1 MLGVAQDGGLPHIGC
16 RRPECVKARA
26 NPALKRHVA
35 SLAIVDPESG
45 QHWVLD
51 ATPDFPAQMAKLPGT
66 LAGVFL
72 THAHIGHY
80 TGLMFLGREAQ
91 GAKGVPVYAMP
102 RMREF
107 LTKNGP
113 WSQLVSLQNIELRAI
128 EDGVR
133 LNERISV
140 TALRVPHRDEF
151 SETVGFII
159 AGPKRKV
166 LFLPDIDKWEKWDV
180 AVEDVIKGVDRAYV
194 DGTFYADGEV
204 PGRSMSEIPHPFIVE
219 SMKRLK
225 PLASRVRFIHLNH
238 TNPAL
243 HNGPER
249 RAIEKQGFAVAGEGE
264 TFALQ

>member
-1 MLGVAQDGGLPHIGC
+1 MAQDGGLPHIGC
-16 RRPECVKARA
+16 RRAECVKARE
-26 NPALKRHVA
+26 NPALKRHVS
-35 SLAIVDPESG
+35 SLAIVDAQSG
-45 QHWVLD
+45 QHWILD
-51 ATPDFPAQMAKLPGT
+51 ATPDFPAQIAGLPGT

-107 LTKNGP
+107 LTNDGP
-113 WSQLVSLQNIELRAI
+113 WSQLVSLHNIDLRPV

-140 TALRVPHRDEF
+140 TAIRVPHRDEF

-166 LFLPDIDKWEKWDV
+166 LFLPDIDKWEKWDRP
-180 AVEDVIKGVDRAYV
+180 VEDVIKGVDRAYV

-219 SMKRLK
+219 SMKRLE
-225 PLASRVRFIHLNH
+225 PLASKVRFIHLNH

-243 HNGPER
+243 QKGPELG
-249 RAIEKQGFAVAGEGE
+249 AIQKEGFAVAVEGE
-264 TFALQ
+264 TFALD